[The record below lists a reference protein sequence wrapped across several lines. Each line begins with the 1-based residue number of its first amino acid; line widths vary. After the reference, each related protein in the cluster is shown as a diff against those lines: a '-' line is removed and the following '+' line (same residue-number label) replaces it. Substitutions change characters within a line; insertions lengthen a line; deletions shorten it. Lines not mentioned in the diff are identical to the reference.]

1 MLVGNRLVCF
11 RTFAAASGCERGV
24 KGHLG
29 LVTRT
34 RTRDSQNASEF
45 RTGLFNFV
53 VSEKGGC
60 RVKTNRNT
68 VMFCDSDHP
77 LIDSGENF
85 LSDWDG
91 SWIG

>member
-34 RTRDSQNASEF
+34 RTRDAQNASEF
-45 RTGLFNFV
+45 RTGLFNLWSRKRGAV
-53 VSEKGGC
+53 VQ
-60 RVKTNRNT
+60 TNRNT
-68 VMFCDSDHP
+68 VMFCDSDTP
-77 LIDSGENF
+77 
-85 LSDWDG
+85 
-91 SWIG
+91 